1 MCAVGGVGGYLL
13 LQIMKEVTKP
23 LKGRGVRSDP
33 EEVHTLQFE
42 RSPLVLQ
49 SIPAK

>member
-1 MCAVGGVGGYLL
+1 MGGVGGNLL

-33 EEVHTLQFE
+33 EEVHAFQFE

-49 SIPAK
+49 FIPVE